1 MNTCKHDL
9 PLELSRAELQLDYIN
24 SVVIA
29 FKNEEIDLAVYI
41 NVKELSYNEVYN
53 NETLYDLVD
62 RLGSNIIEVYQ
73 GNEEL

>member
-1 MNTCKHDL
+1 MQTCKHDL
-9 PLELSRAELQLDYIN
+9 PPELSRAELQLEYIN

-29 FKNEEIDLAVYI
+29 FKNEELDLAVYI

-53 NETLYDLVD
+53 NETLCDLVD

>member
-9 PLELSRAELQLDYIN
+9 PPELSQAELQLDYIN

-29 FKNEEIDLAVYI
+29 FKNKEIDLAVYI

-53 NETLYDLVD
+53 NETLYSLVD

-73 GNEEL
+73 DNKEL